1 MFPAASTIE
10 ADELARLALKAATQ
24 LDKIERH
31 KRADVATI
39 ERFINALECLSSD
52 EGSGVGFSMSLGPKG
67 SEMLSAAV
75 HTATNHRVTTIKMLS
90 AELQKIANEMRQSAE
105 AGGTPVGLR
114 SLKSFSLF
122 IHDFVQKNKSAGG
135 ITERGVFDYDYTFA
149 G

>member
-10 ADELARLALKAATQ
+10 ADELARLALRAATQ

-31 KRADVATI
+31 KPADVAAI
-39 ERFINALECLSSD
+39 ERFIDALECLSS
-52 EGSGVGFSMSLGPKG
+52 EETNGVGFSMSLGPRG

-75 HTATNHRVTTIKMLS
+75 HTATNHRVTTTQMLTTEIK
-90 AELQKIANEMRQSAE
+90 KIVGDMRHSAE
-105 AGGTPVGLR
+105 AGGTAIGLR

-122 IHDFVQKNKSAGG
+122 IHDFVQKNKSSGG
-135 ITERGVFDYDYTFA
+135 ITERGVFDYDYSFA